1 MSADSDM
8 MHRFVQLIE
17 DTANVRPS
25 GGEYELAYHARV
37 AIERIRFAIKHV
49 EQFGKPC
56 DQMRDANLQ
65 LLDALEGLETAELR
79 FQVRSRRRG
88 GPKNGDGNAT
98 EAIR

>member
-1 MSADSDM
+1 M
-8 MHRFVQLIE
+8 
-17 DTANVRPS
+17 
-25 GGEYELAYHARV
+25 AYHARV

-56 DQMRDANLQ
+56 DQMRDANMQ

-88 GPKNGDGNAT
+88 ESKNGNGVEPRN
-98 EAIR
+98 